1 MKKILRYLLQWVKS
15 IINQNQKIESIADAS
30 TFIIDLLKKAVAG
43 TSFDERILTDEQQE
57 DSEIIIML
65 KKILLEVAKDF
76 LLRIG
81 KDVKSIT
88 AKTIITILIEFLRSI
103 PNEKRDFAYISL
115 AGMLVQKTEKDEMK
129 LADSI
134 LLTQYKYKQNNYA

>member
-15 IINQNQKIESIADAS
+15 IISQNPKLESVADVATQIIE
-30 TFIIDLLKKAVAG
+30 LLKKAVAG
-43 TSFDERILTDEQQE
+43 TSFDERELVDEQTN
-57 DSEIIIML
+57 DSVLMKLL
-65 KKILLEVAKDF
+65 KSILLEVAKDF

-103 PNEKRDFAYISL
+103 PKEKRDFAYISL